1 MTQANWFLI
10 VLHQDLETP
19 LIRTQREDFEKVKKM
34 KGKLFMSF
42 IYLFIIKWSFI
53 RKNILSRTLQKY
65 QHLKHEKWV

>member
-19 LIRTQREDFEKVKKM
+19 LICTQREDFEKVKKM

-53 RKNILSRTLQKY
+53 RKNIILRTL
-65 QHLKHEKWV
+65 